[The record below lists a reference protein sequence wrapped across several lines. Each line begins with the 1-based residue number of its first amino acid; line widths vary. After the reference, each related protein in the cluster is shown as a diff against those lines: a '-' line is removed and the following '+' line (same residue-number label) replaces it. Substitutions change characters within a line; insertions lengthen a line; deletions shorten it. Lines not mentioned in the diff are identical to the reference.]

1 MLGKAARRALTG
13 RWSTCWSSTTS
24 SRANRNFWKLNGA
37 ALRSLK
43 CSWTGSARRTKTWG
57 WTDSPARPHLHLP
70 STPSSH
76 TLPMLQPPPTST
88 PIRATTAGPSR
99 YPSRLQLH
107 HPHLHP
113 CHHGTGASMPHA
125 HEARPKPVSWSQC
138 HRAREGQRQ
147 GTRTTRRRYQ
157 FGKLSAETVSTGL
170 RALLLHSWGSTVE
183 KFPQPP
189 CWLFRKL
196 SIFKTVFK
204 TVCWCVC

>member
-113 CHHGTGASMPHA
+113 CHHGTGASMP
-125 HEARPKPVSWSQC
+125 
-138 HRAREGQRQ
+138 
-147 GTRTTRRRYQ
+147 TRT
-157 FGKLSAETVSTGL
+157 
-170 RALLLHSWGSTVE
+170 WGSAKACQLE
-183 KFPQPP
+183 PMPQSE
-189 CWLFRKL
+189 RGT
-196 SIFKTVFK
+196 KTGNENDTAPLPVWEALCRDSKYRPEGSF
-204 TVCWCVC
+204 TA